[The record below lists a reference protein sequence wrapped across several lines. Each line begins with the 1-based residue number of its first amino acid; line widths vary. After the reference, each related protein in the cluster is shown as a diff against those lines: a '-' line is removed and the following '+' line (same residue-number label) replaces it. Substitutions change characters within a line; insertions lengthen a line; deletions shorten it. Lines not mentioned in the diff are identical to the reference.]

1 MANIHG
7 RFLPMAQ
14 YRGLRTDC
22 GSGGACFHARPRKR
36 IRCGGDRGQMAQG
49 WSCSATPAL
58 MLGPVCT
65 RL

>member
-22 GSGGACFHARPRKR
+22 GSGGACSHARPRKR
-36 IRCGGDRGQMAQG
+36 IRCGEIMDRWLKGGLVQQLLL
-49 WSCSATPAL
+49 SC
-58 MLGPVCT
+58 
-65 RL
+65 